1 MRRATAALATHVL
14 YQLLCI
20 PKERGRDNESPSAG
34 QRAEGSSARLER
46 DSNSVWGCMWE
57 GEGTT
62 QLSQLQL
69 QVPIIGAVK

>member
-1 MRRATAALATHVL
+1 MRRATAALATCSLSASLHTER
-14 YQLLCI
+14 
-20 PKERGRDNESPSAG
+20 ERGRDNESPSAG
-34 QRAEGSSARLER
+34 QRAEGSSALLER